1 MRRSCLVLP
10 AVWLLLLT
18 GCRGAS
24 ADYTLIFDLPDEDK
38 RSQLASAS
46 MRIVE
51 RRLLAMGEEPLE
63 KELRAENGETH
74 LQLTLVNG
82 TIKEILTEQLTAL
95 FALRF
100 MKESAPG
107 KGIAVE
113 GHGSFEE
120 TGVTEDHFLWMISSV
135 DETTGKGRVQ
145 ILFTEEGRKRMG
157 QVFKENKGKYIGLF
171 IRNNLVSKL
180 LVESQELKE
189 DIVITDIPTAELA
202 TVFADDVNVGL
213 HVTFVPAN

>member
-1 MRRSCLVLP
+1 MRRSRLVLL
-10 AVWLLLLT
+10 AVGLLLFT

-24 ADYTLIFDLPDEDK
+24 ADYTLMFDLPDEDK

-63 KELRAENGETH
+63 KELRAEEGELH
-74 LQLTLVNG
+74 LRLTLVND
-82 TIKEILTEQLTAL
+82 TIKEILTEQLTAS

-100 MKESAPG
+100 MKASTPG

-189 DIVITDIPTAELA
+189 DIVITDIPTTELA

-213 HVTFVPAN
+213 HVTFVPTN